1 MLNHIFTYSDITF
14 AIGWLSF
21 FCSLTP
27 DMIIKSSIGYSVIKH
42 TLGFYFIKNIVDR
55 NAYNKIQKWSVY
67 IIPPA
72 VLVSRQI
79 LLPNPHP

>member
-1 MLNHIFTYSDITF
+1 MPDRHFYLLRHYLCYRLAF
-14 AIGWLSF
+14 F

-42 TLGFYFIKNIVDR
+42 ALGFYFIKNIVDR
-55 NAYNKIQKWSVY
+55 NTYNKIQKQSVY
-67 IIPPA
+67 IIIPV

-79 LLPNPHP
+79 LLLNPYR